1 MNSKDD
7 NIEEFKTWFA
17 QAQHKNAPFCSH
29 ENEAKVLHLLQY
41 QEIKIRDKC
50 IPVPC
55 QSLKELDVETV
66 RAKCVETFP
75 DYNHADGGKFYH
87 YPLNVIAIFQGKS
100 PYSVPRRPDTKRVT
114 VETDITTK
122 VGNSDFSASTFSVS
136 VKIGSFR
143 TPSVQASSLEEARKY
158 RSLCHKIKAA
168 DSPLGKGD
176 PEVLAEARQAAATLA
191 LKQDRFNHHLGIRSI
206 LKSDALGTTPGV
218 VKATRI
224 FDPPVTSRHFAE
236 LGAGTQ
242 FAESSTAIVP
252 APEKRTLSDTDDDD
266 FSEDDAW
273 GRREL
278 LQIAYKKPKV
288 EEPRDEEEETVYDDS
303 DREMATDSEFAA
315 LEEELP
321 EPCIETSDK
330 FIEREFSKIAK
341 ITPKQLDYMD
351 DILNKQKQA
360 EYDKGNIFWN
370 VKPILLRRVAPII
383 NDPDN
388 NRQMS
393 TSQTYHWI
401 DKTFANMSDA
411 EFKGGYFGL
420 EVYYERNPN
429 PNSKKR
435 YRPIMPAGVRPY
447 SIDHVL
453 AQFFSPFDHPRFY
466 CVLPSGG
473 LNSTLNNK
481 GIVWRTS
488 TVIGISSSELRAINN
503 DMKKIKAELRAY
515 MPDIYA
521 KLPKVRDTRLF

>member
-1 MNSKDD
+1 M
-7 NIEEFKTWFA
+7 
-17 QAQHKNAPFCSH
+17 
-29 ENEAKVLHLLQY
+29 
-41 QEIKIRDKC
+41 
-50 IPVPC
+50 
-55 QSLKELDVETV
+55 
-66 RAKCVETFP
+66 
-75 DYNHADGGKFYH
+75 
-87 YPLNVIAIFQGKS
+87 
-100 PYSVPRRPDTKRVT
+100 T

-122 VGNSDFSASTFSVS
+122 VGTSDFSESTFSVS

-143 TPSVQASSLEEARKY
+143 TPSVQASTLEEARAL
-158 RSLCHKIKAA
+158 RDLCQKIKAA
-168 DSPLGKGD
+168 ASPLGKD
-176 PEVLAEARQAAATLA
+176 NPVVLAEARLAATTLA
-191 LKQDRFNHHLGIRSI
+191 RKKDLFNHHPGIKSI
-206 LKSDALGTTPGV
+206 LKLDPLNVASGV
-218 VKATRI
+218 VKATRVL
-224 FDPPVTSRHFAE
+224 DPPVTSRHFAE

-242 FAESSTAIVP
+242 FEGPSTAIVP
-252 APEKRTLSDTDDDD
+252 APEKRTLLDTDDDD

-273 GRREL
+273 GRREM
-278 LQIAYKKPKV
+278 LQITYKKPKV
-288 EEPRDEEEETVYDDS
+288 AEPKEKEPVHYDS
-303 DREMATDSEFAA
+303 DRKMAADSEFAS

-330 FIEREFSKIAK
+330 FIEREFSKIAN

-351 DILNKQKQA
+351 NILNKTKQA

-393 TSQTYHWI
+393 TTQTNYWI

-429 PNSKKR
+429 PNSKVR
-435 YRPIMPAGVRPY
+435 YRPIRPHGVRPY
-447 SIDHVL
+447 TIDHVL

-473 LNSTLNNK
+473 LNSSLK
-481 GIVWRTS
+481 ERGIVWRTS

-503 DMKKIKAELRAY
+503 DMTQIKAELKAY

-521 KLPKVRDTRLF
+521 KLPRVRDTRLF

>member
-1 MNSKDD
+1 MNAKDGD
-7 NIEEFKTWFA
+7 IEEFKAWIANA
-17 QAQHKNAPFCSH
+17 QQKNTPFCSH
-29 ENEAKVLHLLQY
+29 ENAAKILHLLQY
-41 QEIKIRDKC
+41 QEIKVRDKS
-50 IPVPC
+50 IQVPC
-55 QSLKELDVETV
+55 QSLKALDVEAV
-66 RAKCVETFP
+66 RAKCVEMFP
-75 DYNHADGGKFYH
+75 DYNHADGGKSYH
-87 YPLNVIAIFQGKS
+87 YPLNVIAVFQGKS

-122 VGNSDFSASTFSVS
+122 VGGSDFSANTFSVS

-143 TPSVQASSLEEARKY
+143 TPSVQASTLEEARAY
-158 RSLCHKIKAA
+158 RSLCQKIKAA
-168 DSPLGKGD
+168 DSPLGKD
-176 PEVLAEARQAAATLA
+176 NPAVLAEARQAAATLA
-191 LKQDRFNHHLGIRSI
+191 LKKDLFNHHPGIRSI
-206 LKSDALGTTPGV
+206 LKLDALNTASGV
-218 VKATRI
+218 VKATRVL
-224 FDPPVTSRHFAE
+224 DPPVTSRHFAE

-242 FAESSTAIVP
+242 FAEPSTAIVP
-252 APEKRTLSDTDDDD
+252 VPSKRTLLDTDDDD

-273 GRREL
+273 GRREM
-278 LQIAYKKPKV
+278 LQIAYKKSKV
-288 EEPRDEEEETVYDDS
+288 EEPKEKEETTVHYDS
-303 DREMATDSEFAA
+303 DREMAADSEFAA

-330 FIEREFSKIAK
+330 FIEREFSKIAN
-341 ITPKQLDYMD
+341 ITPRQVAYMD
-351 DILNKQKQA
+351 GILNKQKQA

-388 NRQMS
+388 HRQMS
-393 TSQTYHWI
+393 TSQTHYWI
-401 DKTFANMSDA
+401 DKTFAKMSDA
-411 EFKGGYFGL
+411 EFNSGYFGL

-429 PNSKKR
+429 PNSKVR
-435 YRPIMPAGVRPY
+435 YRPIMPQGVKPY

-503 DMKKIKAELRAY
+503 DMIKIKAELKAY